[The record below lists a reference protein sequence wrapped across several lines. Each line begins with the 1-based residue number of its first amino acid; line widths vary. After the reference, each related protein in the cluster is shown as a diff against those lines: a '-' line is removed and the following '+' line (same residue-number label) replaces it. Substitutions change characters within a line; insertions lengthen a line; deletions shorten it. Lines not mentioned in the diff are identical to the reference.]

1 MIEPPEKPLTS
12 PAHLRPITV
21 EIPAAWTP
29 EEALAVFELLEELR
43 EKIWVRYSV
52 QLQELLEERQDRFGG
67 NDGNADMAAG
77 DKPTF

>member
-1 MIEPPEKPLTS
+1 M
-12 PAHLRPITV
+12 RPITV

-29 EEALAVFELLEELR
+29 EQALAVFELLDDLR

-52 QLQELLEERQDRFGG
+52 QLQELLEERQDRLGA